1 MKKFFYLFS
10 AVAILFFFGG
20 CEKVQKSFKDKK
32 AEWIGLDRK
41 VFIYSIDGSLVKT
54 YEGGIN
60 VDTSIPGRIYF
71 ILDNGKSVMTNMP
84 YIIEEK

>member
-1 MKKFFYLFS
+1 MKKIFFSFG
-10 AVAILFFFGG
+10 AVATLLLLGG
-20 CEKVQKSFKDKK
+20 CEKVQKSLKDKK

-41 VFIYSIDGSLVKT
+41 VLIYSIDGTLVKT
-54 YEGGIN
+54 YEGDIN